1 MLGPEAAWELIAGRV
16 AALGAEI
23 CPRREALGRILAE
36 DLLATTEVPPAD
48 VSAMD
53 GYALAGELAAGS
65 RLPVFGTVAAGDRP
79 GAVLAAGTAL
89 RIWTGAPMP
98 AGADRVVPVEST
110 GEIAGPPPAVEIR
123 APVAAGAHIRRRG
136 EILRRGEP
144 LLSRGT
150 RLGPAALALL
160 ASQGLAAV
168 AIGRRPRLA
177 LLATGDEVVP
187 PEREPAPGQL
197 RDSHTDYLLA
207 AARRLDLAATALG
220 IARDDPGELVA
231 TIAAALDAHDVVL
244 VCGGVSMGGRDHTET
259 ALARLG
265 AEIVFDG
272 VAVQPGK
279 PLVFATR
286 GERLLFGLPGNPASV
301 MVSFRL
307 FVRPA
312 LERLAGADARFWGD
326 ARAVELAA
334 PLAGG
339 KGRDRFVPARRRGLV
354 GGGRELVEPL
364 GVRGSH
370 DLATFG
376 LADRLLR
383 VPPGA
388 PAREA
393 GELAEAIDWE

>member
-1 MLGPEAAWELIAGRV
+1 MLTPEAAWKLV
-16 AALGAEI
+16 AERSTPLGAEA
-23 CPRREALGRILAE
+23 CARREALGRVLAE
-36 DLLATTEVPPAD
+36 DLVATTEVPPSD

-65 RLPVFGTVAAGDRP
+65 RLPVAGTVAAGDPP
-79 GAVLAAGTAL
+79 GAALAPGAAL
-89 RIWTGAPMP
+89 RIWTGAPVP
-98 AGADRVVPVEST
+98 AGADRVVPVELTHESG
-110 GEIAGPPPAVEIR
+110 GEPRVVEIR
-123 APVAAGAHIRRRG
+123 EPVAAGAHIRRRG
-136 EILRRGEP
+136 EILRRGQP
-144 LLSRGT
+144 LLPRGA

-160 ASQGLAAV
+160 ASQGVGSVAV
-168 AIGRRPRLA
+168 GRRPRLA
-177 LLATGDEVVP
+177 LLSTGDEVVP

-207 AARRLDLAATALG
+207 AARRLGLAPTALG
-220 IARDDPGELVA
+220 IARDDPDELAGVLA
-231 TIAAALDAHDVVL
+231 GALDAHDVVL

-265 AEIVFDG
+265 AAVVFSG

-312 LERLAGADARFWGD
+312 LERLAGAAAGFWSD

-334 PLAGG
+334 PLNAG
-339 KGRDRFVPARRRGLV
+339 KGRDRFVPARRSGRAAS
-354 GGGRELVEPL
+354 GREQVEPL

-370 DLATFG
+370 DLAIFG
-376 LADRLLR
+376 LANRLLR
-383 VPPGA
+383 VPPHA
-388 PAREA
+388 PARA
-393 GELAEAIDWE
+393 VGELVEAIDWE